1 MTDPLTATFL
11 AWLAAAPITE
21 LEDTRKVCVEYR
33 TCDAVQLL
41 AVQDRIR
48 AWMNGE
54 RTQ

>member
-21 LEDTRKVCVEYR
+21 LEDTRSVCVKHR

-41 AVQDRIR
+41 AVQAEIR

-54 RTQ
+54 RKQ